1 MNIRS
6 QRRTRR
12 ARRTRTKR
20 AGRTRRTRRTRRTK
34 RAGRV
39 RRSRKTRR
47 TKRTK
52 RSRKT
57 RRSRRVIY
65 QSAGAEAQNLED
77 DDDEEEFFDAL
88 ETPEQLAALEAE
100 EIKRERLKADQVA
113 NAREQLAWMKAWEV
127 EQKQGYQRT
136 AAKRAA
142 LQIWRER
149 AQGARYDGERTYDE
163 IIAHQ
168 KEKQAKFRSDGG
180 MTTAG
185 LTHRNRRQGI

>member
-12 ARRTRTKR
+12 ARRTR
-20 AGRTRRTRRTRRTK
+20 RTRRTRKTRRTK
-34 RAGRV
+34 RAGRTK
-39 RRSRKTRR
+39 RTKRAGRTRK

-65 QSAGAEAQNLED
+65 QSAGAETQNLED
-77 DDDEEEFFDAL
+77 DDDDDVFFDAP
-88 ETPEQLAALEAE
+88 ETPGEIAQAE
-100 EIKRERLKADQVA
+100 EIERERLKADQVA
-113 NAREQLAWMKAWEV
+113 RAREQLAAMEAWEV
-127 EQKQGYQRT
+127 EQGQRYKKS
-136 AAKRAA
+136 ALLLSA